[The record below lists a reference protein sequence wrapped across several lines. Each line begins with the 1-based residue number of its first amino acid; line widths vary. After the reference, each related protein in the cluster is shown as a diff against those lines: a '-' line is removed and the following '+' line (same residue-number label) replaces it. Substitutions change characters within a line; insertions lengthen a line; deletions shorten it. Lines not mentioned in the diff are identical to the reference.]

1 MDFDIKK
8 SIEILR
14 QTPSVMEK
22 LLKGLSDEW
31 IFSTEGE
38 NTWSAYDIMGHLIHG
53 EKTDWVPRLQIILD
67 ESGDKKFK
75 PFDRFAQF
83 SESKGKN
90 IDMLLSEFKQLRSDN
105 LLTLLSLD
113 LKNSQYEMQGI
124 HPAFGKVSLSEL
136 LATWVVH
143 DLNHIAQIA
152 RVMSVQYLKAVG
164 PWKEYLGILNW
175 KAENVKE
182 KAKIIEN
189 TSLMT
194 STA

>member
-1 MDFDIKK
+1 MEFDIKK

-31 IFSTEGE
+31 IFSNEGE

-53 EKTDWVPRLQIILD
+53 EKTDWIPRLNIILN
-67 ESGDKKFK
+67 ESGDKKFE

-83 SESKGKN
+83 TDSTGKTM
-90 IDMLLSEFKQLRSDN
+90 DMLLSEFKQLRSDN
-105 LLTLLSLD
+105 LLSLLSLNVARD
-113 LKNSQYEMQGI
+113 QFEMEGI
-124 HPAFGKVSLSEL
+124 HPAFGKVTLSEL
-136 LATWVVH
+136 LAAWVVH

-152 RVMSVQYLKAVG
+152 RVMSFQYEKAVG

-175 KAENVKE
+175 KLEDVKE
-182 KAKIIEN
+182 KIKLFEN
-189 TSLMT
+189 TGMMT
-194 STA
+194 TSV